1 MEGLLYVRPK
11 GSSEARF
18 LSQSLCCR
26 FLCCHHFTDEAAEVP
41 SHLVPWSRYTSV
53 CSRAGICTQASLTQ
67 GYLVFCFS
75 S

>member
-1 MEGLLYVRPK
+1 MLGPKALVRL
-11 GSSEARF
+11 GSSHKAYAVGSSAVTILLTRQLRF
-18 LSQSLCCR
+18 
-26 FLCCHHFTDEAAEVP
+26 P
-41 SHLVPWSRYTSV
+41 SHLVPWSRHTSV